1 MRTLITGIGQVV
13 SGDIARPLLD
23 ADSIAIVDG
32 RIEAVGRG
40 LPTDGADVVIDA
52 HGTTVIP
59 GLIDSHAH
67 PVFGDYTPRQ
77 RTFDFIESSLHG
89 GVTTMIS
96 AGEVHLPGRP
106 KDIVGLKALAIAVN
120 HSYANLRPAG
130 VKVRA
135 GAPILELGMVE
146 SDFAEMAAAGVGL
159 IGEIGLG
166 SVKTGADAAPMV
178 AWGRAHGMIST
189 FHTGGPSLAGS
200 SAVAADAVLEANP
213 HIAGHINGG
222 TTSLSEADIARL
234 VAGRDRDR
242 PGARPLRQRADGA
255 GRARPGRRRRC
266 ARPGHPGQRRAVRD
280 RGRGPRHPAAHR
292 APRVA
297 GRGRPG
303 DGRLPGD
310 RQHRPGP
317 RPGHR
322 RHRAPAAPRTCAS
335 SMRPVGSVADTA
347 LGALANGDLF
357 GISMILIDGV
367 PVIGRSR
374 NTAPAGPRG
383 RGRQGTVRRRRRA
396 LMRFGLRLPSFAL
409 GEDTASLAEMGAYLR
424 HAEDL
429 GFESAMLIDH
439 LLVAPPAYATTW
451 LEPVSL
457 LSALS
462 GVTRTIRLGTLVL
475 VLPFRD
481 PVAFAKEWATL
492 DLLSGGRSILGV
504 GVGWHEGEFAT
515 LRIPFKERGRR
526 MNEMLEAITALW
538 AGDHVTYE
546 GQFYRFEDLSL
557 EPKPVQRPHPPIWIG
572 GGTQPSE
579 KIYGQTV
586 DTVRPVL
593 RRIAK
598 YASTWVPALLGH
610 GRDGR
615 RGLGDH
621 PGGDGRASG
630 AIRAR

>member
-13 SGDIARPLLD
+13 SGDLERPILD

-32 RIEAVGRG
+32 RVEATGRG

-52 HGTTVIP
+52 HGATVIP

-146 SDFAEMAAAGVGL
+146 SDFAELAAAGVGL

-213 HIAGHINGG
+213 DIAGHINGG
-222 TTSLSEADIARL
+222 TTSLSVPDIARL
-234 VAGRDRDR
+234 VAAETGIALELVHCGNGRTALVALGLAADA
-242 PGARPLRQRADGA
+242 GALGRVILGNDAPSGTGVVALGILRLIAHLASLGDVAPETVIALATGNTARVHGLDTGVIAP
-255 GRARPGRRRRC
+255 GRAADLC
-266 ARPGHPGQRRAVRD
+266 IVDA
-280 RGRGPRHPAAHR
+280 
-292 APRVA
+292 
-297 GRGRPG
+297 
-303 DGRLPGD
+303 
-310 RQHRPGP
+310 
-317 RPGHR
+317 
-322 RHRAPAAPRTCAS
+322 
-335 SMRPVGSVADTA
+335 PVGSVADTA

-374 NTAPAGPRG
+374 NTAPAARAAEVVEGP
-383 RGRQGTVRRRRRA
+383 
-396 LMRFGLRLPSFAL
+396 
-409 GEDTASLAEMGAYLR
+409 SL
-424 HAEDL
+424 
-429 GFESAMLIDH
+429 
-439 LLVAPPAYATTW
+439 
-451 LEPVSL
+451 
-457 LSALS
+457 
-462 GVTRTIRLGTLVL
+462 
-475 VLPFRD
+475 
-481 PVAFAKEWATL
+481 
-492 DLLSGGRSILGV
+492 
-504 GVGWHEGEFAT
+504 
-515 LRIPFKERGRR
+515 
-526 MNEMLEAITALW
+526 
-538 AGDHVTYE
+538 
-546 GQFYRFEDLSL
+546 
-557 EPKPVQRPHPPIWIG
+557 G
-572 GGTQPSE
+572 GG
-579 KIYGQTV
+579 
-586 DTVRPVL
+586 
-593 RRIAK
+593 
-598 YASTWVPALLGH
+598 GH
-610 GRDGR
+610 
-615 RGLGDH
+615 
-621 PGGDGRASG
+621 
-630 AIRAR
+630 